1 MGETQKEGKPVRIG
15 DTLKKEFSF
24 IQGNYLILV
33 LSWVLMD
40 LANEMP
46 TPNYQYYVQALG
58 GTGIA
63 LGIIGFANFIA
74 LAAVQFPGGFLADKY
89 GRKWLVSTMT
99 FGLAIC
105 FLFYALAPSWHFILL
120 GVIIQN
126 LCLIYQ
132 PALFAMVSDSLPP
145 ERRGMGFSIIMLINS
160 VATTPG
166 PIFAGLLYLLFGL
179 ENSMRIAY
187 LIMTALYLSAAVLR
201 LRLKET
207 VTSGDPI
214 QFKEFLS
221 SYPKAIQESFNVWKT
236 VPKSMFWLFL
246 TQVLSFFGSALVF
259 VINALYARDILLIPE
274 SQWWI
279 VFIPLFVSMIFIS
292 LPIGKMVD
300 KVGRRIPL
308 LLSSVALAPAT
319 LLFLYGDFVRV
330 VIAMPLL
337 GLGQL
342 LVMSAASAL
351 QTDLVPQENRGK
363 VIGFTN
369 FVSYIFSGLGML
381 LGNYLYASVSPQL
394 PFLLMLVLLVPQFLI
409 TLFLIPE
416 PKKREK

>member
-1 MGETQKEGKPVRIG
+1 VGIVG
-15 DTLKKEFSF
+15 TLRKEFSF
-24 IQGNYLILV
+24 IRGNYLILV

-40 LANEMP
+40 LAAEMP
-46 TPNYQYYVQALG
+46 TPNYQYYVQWLG
-58 GTGIA
+58 GTGMA
-63 LGIIGFANFIA
+63 LGIIGFAGFMA

-120 GVIIQN
+120 GAIIQN

-132 PALFAMVSDSLPP
+132 PALFAMVSDSLSP

-160 VATTPG
+160 VVTTPG
-166 PIFAGLLYLLFGL
+166 PAIAGLLYAQFGL
-179 ENSMRIAY
+179 ENSMRIVF
-187 LIMTALYLSAAVLR
+187 LVMTGLYFSAALMR

-207 VTSGDPI
+207 MTSGDPI
-214 QFKEFLS
+214 QFKEFVS
-221 SYPKAIQESFNVWKT
+221 SYPRAIKESFGVWKT
-236 VPKSMFWLFL
+236 VPKSMFWLFI
-246 TQVLSFFGSALVF
+246 TQVMAFFSFALIQ
-259 VINALYARDILLIPE
+259 VINALYARDILHIPE
-274 SQWWI
+274 SQWWL
-279 VFIPLFVSMIFIS
+279 VFIPLFVSMIVMS
-292 LPIGKMVD
+292 VPIGKMVD
-300 KVGRRIPL
+300 KVGRKIPL
-308 LLSSVALAPAT
+308 LLSNFAFAPAIF
-319 LLFLYGDFVRV
+319 LFLNGDFVRV
-330 VIAMPLL
+330 AIAMPLI

-342 LVMSAASAL
+342 LLAAAASAL

-369 FVSYIFSGLGML
+369 FVNYIFMGFGML
-381 LGNYLYASVSPQL
+381 LGNYLYANILPQL

-409 TLFLIPE
+409 TLFLISE

>member
-1 MGETQKEGKPVRIG
+1 VRIG
-15 DTLKKEFSF
+15 EALRKEFSF
-24 IQGNYLILV
+24 IQGNYLIII

-46 TPNYQYYVQALG
+46 APNYQYYVQALG
-58 GTGIA
+58 GTGLA

-105 FLFYALAPSWHFILL
+105 FLFYALAPSWHFILI
-120 GVIIQN
+120 GAIIQN

-166 PIFAGLLYLLFGL
+166 PIFAGLLYLQFGL
-179 ENSMRIAY
+179 VNSMRIAY
-187 LIMTALYLSAAVLR
+187 LIMTGLYLSAAVLR

-207 VTSGDPI
+207 MTSGDPI
-214 QFKEFLS
+214 KFREFLS
-221 SYPKAIQESFNVWKT
+221 SYPKAIKESFGVWKT
-236 VPKSMFWLFL
+236 LPKSMFWLFVGQTL
-246 TQVLSFFGSALVF
+246 LFFGFSLVQ
-259 VINALYARDILLIPE
+259 VIIALYARDVLLIQE
-274 SQWWI
+274 AQWWI
-279 VFIPLFVSMIFIS
+279 VFVPLFISMAIIS
-292 LPIGKMVD
+292 MPIGKMID
-300 KVGRRIPL
+300 KIGRKIPL
-308 LLSSVALAPAT
+308 LLSIIAYVPAIF
-319 LLFLYGDFVRV
+319 LFLYGDFVRV
-330 VIAMPLL
+330 VIAMPLF

-342 LVMSAASAL
+342 LGMGASAAL
-351 QTDLVPQENRGK
+351 QTDLVPQEKRGK
-363 VIGFTN
+363 VIGFAN
-369 FVSYIFSGLGML
+369 FVSYIFIAFGML
-381 LGNYLYASVSPQL
+381 LGNFLYANVVPQL
-394 PFLLMLVLLVPQFLI
+394 PFLVMLVLLIPQFLI
-409 TLFLIPE
+409 ILLFIEE

>member
-1 MGETQKEGKPVRIG
+1 MRIV
-15 DTLKKEFSF
+15 DTLRKEFSF

-33 LSWVLMD
+33 LSWILMD

-58 GTGIA
+58 GTGMA
-63 LGIIGFANFIA
+63 LGIIGFASFIA

-105 FLFYALAPSWHFILL
+105 FLFFALAPSWHFILL

-132 PALFAMVSDSLPP
+132 PALFAMISDALPP

-166 PIFAGLLYLLFGL
+166 PLFAGLLYLQFGL
-179 ENSMRIAY
+179 VNSMRIAY

-207 VTSGDPI
+207 MTSGDPI

-221 SYPKAIQESFNVWKT
+221 SYPSAIKESFAVWKT
-236 VPKSMFWLFL
+236 VPKSMFWLFIS
-246 TQVLSFFGSALVF
+246 QVLAFLGFALIS
-259 VINALYARDILLIPE
+259 VINALYARDVLLIPE

-279 VFIPLFVSMIFIS
+279 VFIPLFISMIFLS

-300 KVGRRIPL
+300 KVGRKIPL
-308 LLSSVALAPAT
+308 LLSSLAYVPAT
-319 LLFLYGDFVRV
+319 FLFLHGDFVRV
-330 VIAMPLL
+330 VIAMPLF

-342 LVMSAASAL
+342 LAMSAASAL

-369 FVSYIFSGLGML
+369 FVSYIFMGLGML
-381 LGNYLYASVSPQL
+381 LGNYLYASVSSQL
-394 PFLLMLVLLVPQFLI
+394 PFFIMLVLLIPQFLI
-409 TLFLIPE
+409 TLLLIPE